1 MILMTHL
8 VYCIDNIQYCGE
20 LNLLQKMSTERAP
33 TVYFKYLNNKN
44 KFFYVERN
52 ECSVQN
58 GGCSHNCKNTKTS
71 YQCVCPYGYML
82 SDDQRNCKPGIIL
95 YSHKPASHSSGA
107 LFKPYLALVRKEIQI
122 YKIGGF

>member
-1 MILMTHL
+1 MTHL

-95 YSHKPASHSSGA
+95 YSHKPASQFRS
-107 LFKPYLALVRKEIQI
+107 FI
-122 YKIGGF
+122 